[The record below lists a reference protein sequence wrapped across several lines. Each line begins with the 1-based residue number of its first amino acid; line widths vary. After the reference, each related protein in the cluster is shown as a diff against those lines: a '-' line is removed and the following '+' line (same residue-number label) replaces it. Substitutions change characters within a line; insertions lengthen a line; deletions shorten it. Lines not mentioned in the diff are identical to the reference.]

1 MLKYIEVSGVMLL
14 RSGRGSRLL
23 FAIICSA
30 ELSKYGNFLD
40 CQREGHFYSSI
51 PPRAL

>member
-1 MLKYIEVSGVMLL
+1 MAIMLKYIAVSAVMLL
-14 RSGRGSRLL
+14 CSSGGSGLV

-40 CQREGHFYSSI
+40 CQ
-51 PPRAL
+51 